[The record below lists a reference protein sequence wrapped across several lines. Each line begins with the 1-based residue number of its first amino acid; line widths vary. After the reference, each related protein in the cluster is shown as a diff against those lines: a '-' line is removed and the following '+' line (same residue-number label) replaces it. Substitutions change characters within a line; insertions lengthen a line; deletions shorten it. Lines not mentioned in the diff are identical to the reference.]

1 MTKGHKIF
9 LGASLAGLLL
19 GLPLLIWAQGAGE
32 CCRLSQ
38 DITVK
43 DFTYTPTCFKDATYA
58 DACQIGAGDADSCNN
73 TKDNC
78 CDFNNRNTDPD
89 CIDLKKWCEEM
100 FGGGVIGVCFDAGG
114 GGCNSTNNQC
124 DFNCLGVDSECK
136 AGFVPDS
143 VTFHK
148 NTVIGGGDLL
158 GSTKDF
164 CMLKG
169 EKALIQ
175 VESQEWGTVCLL
187 NAIYNVT
194 NWIFFFFLAIA
205 ILIGVIA
212 AYYFMTSAGDEA
224 KISKARALLTYMAIG
239 LVVAALAKVIP
250 TLVRAVIGI

>member
-1 MTKGHKIF
+1 MTKGQKIF
-9 LGASLAGLLL
+9 LGSSLAGLLL

-38 DITVK
+38 DITVENFTFGCYNIQHPVGGAATFCNAMNASNDCQFASGKVVFKK
-43 DFTYTPTCFKDATYA
+43 DTVV
-58 DACQIGAGDADSCNN
+58 GAGD
-73 TKDNC
+73 
-78 CDFNNRNTDPD
+78 CDDATENK
-89 CIDLKKWCEEM
+89 CI
-100 FGGGVIGVCFDAGG
+100 
-114 GGCNSTNNQC
+114 
-124 DFNCLGVDSECK
+124 
-136 AGFVPDS
+136 
-143 VTFHK
+143 
-148 NTVIGGGDLL
+148 
-158 GSTKDF
+158 
-164 CMLKG
+164 LKG
-169 EKALIQ
+169 SEVSIE
-175 VESQEWGTVCLL
+175 VESQEWGTLCLL